1 MTFTCTLAILKNWV
15 FLLTSVLSRYFFLV
29 ELTKSTLEGETVCF
43 YSGEIQQKVFPIFD
57 SIFQFSCLFDKG
69 TAKICKK
76 FKSHNGFLRADQS
89 RTKIAARFAGL
100 AVLSCR

>member
-1 MTFTCTLAILKNWV
+1 MTFTCALAILKNWV

-43 YSGEIQQKVFPIFD
+43 YSGEIQQTVFPIFV

-69 TAKICKK
+69 TGKICKK
-76 FKSHNGFLRADQS
+76 FKSHNAMAF
-89 RTKIAARFAGL
+89 
-100 AVLSCR
+100 